1 MIKHKLYARNS
12 KIIDD
17 KTNIIKDI
25 MLTIKIPVQNIE
37 ATRQIVLNHKI
48 IDFDYKI
55 KVENGFGHI
64 PIKEGTDEETLSKV
78 MEECKEEIIK
88 QNADY
93 FANNIEYEGQRGVKY
108 KLKNENYTIEI
119 MDLSQDEDLETVK
132 RFPRSITELLKDKLS
147 EEEIEELKKSFDIIG
162 DVVIVEIPEDLE
174 AHKKEIGQA
183 TLQFTKRKTVYMKK
197 SAVKGVTRVRELEL
211 IAGEDNPI
219 TIHKEHGTRLKLD
232 VKNVYFSP
240 RLATERK
247 RVQEATQ
254 DGEEILDMFAGI
266 GPFPIVIAHEKNV
279 NITAVD
285 INEYAIKYLNENIK
299 LNKLKDNAHITA
311 ICGDTKEVALNEL
324 KGKKFDRIIM
334 NLPGLAPEF
343 LDLAVSLCK
352 DGGVIHY
359 YEFSDGFS
367 QGIERAQIACEKQ
380 NKEVEILNTRKV
392 KSSSPGMW
400 HVAIDCKVTE
410 KNS

>member
-1 MIKHKLYARNS
+1 
-12 KIIDD
+12 
-17 KTNIIKDI
+17 
-25 MLTIKIPVQNIE
+25 
-37 ATRQIVLNHKI
+37 
-48 IDFDYKI
+48 
-55 KVENGFGHI
+55 
-64 PIKEGTDEETLSKV
+64 
-78 MEECKEEIIK
+78 
-88 QNADY
+88 
-93 FANNIEYEGQRGVKY
+93 
-108 KLKNENYTIEI
+108 
-119 MDLSQDEDLETVK
+119 
-132 RFPRSITELLKDKLS
+132 
-147 EEEIEELKKSFDIIG
+147 
-162 DVVIVEIPEDLE
+162 
-174 AHKKEIGQA
+174 
-183 TLQFTKRKTVYMKK
+183 MKK

-247 RVQEATQ
+247 RVQEACE
-254 DGEEILDMFAGI
+254 DGEEVLDMFAGI

-299 LNKLKDNAHITA
+299 LNKLAPSAHITA
-311 ICGDTKEVALNEL
+311 ICGDTNEVAKNEL
-324 KGKKFDRIIM
+324 KDKKFDRLIM

-380 NKEVEILNTRKV
+380 NKDVEILNTRKV

-400 HVAIDCKVTE
+400 HVAIDCKVTD
-410 KNS
+410 KK

>member
-1 MIKHKLYARNS
+1 MRNS
-12 KIIDD
+12 KIIND
-17 KTNIIKDI
+17 KSNLIKDS

-64 PIKEGTDEETLSKV
+64 PIKEGTDDETLSKV

-88 QNADY
+88 QND
-93 FANNIEYEGQRGVKY
+93 
-108 KLKNENYTIEI
+108 NYTIEI
-119 MDLSQDEDLETVK
+119 IDLSQDEDLETVK

-299 LNKLKDNAHITA
+299 LNKLAPNAHITA
-311 ICGDTKEVALNEL
+311 ICGDTNEVALNEL
-324 KGKKFDRIIM
+324 KDKKFDRLIM

-410 KNS
+410 KK

>member
-1 MIKHKLYARNS
+1 MIKLKAHTTNS
-12 KIIDD
+12 KIIND
-17 KTNIIKDI
+17 KTNLIKDT
-25 MLTIKIPVQNIE
+25 MLTLKIPVQNIE

-78 MEECKEEIIK
+78 IEECKEEIIK
-88 QNADY
+88 Q
-93 FANNIEYEGQRGVKY
+93 
-108 KLKNENYTIEI
+108 NENYTIEI
-119 MDLSQDEDLETVK
+119 MDLSQDDDLETVK

-162 DVVIVEIPEDLE
+162 DVVIVEIPEDIE

-247 RVQEATQ
+247 RVQEATNE
-254 DGEEILDMFAGI
+254 GEEILDMFAGI

-299 LNKLKDNAHITA
+299 LNKLAPAAHITA
-311 ICGDTKEVALNEL
+311 ICGDTNEVALNEL
-324 KGKKFDRIIM
+324 KGKKFDRLIM

-410 KNS
+410 KK

>member
-1 MIKHKLYARNS
+1 MIKLKAHTTNS
-12 KIIDD
+12 KIIND
-17 KTNIIKDI
+17 KTNLIKDT
-25 MLTIKIPVQNIE
+25 MLTLKIPVQNIE

-88 QNADY
+88 Q
-93 FANNIEYEGQRGVKY
+93 
-108 KLKNENYTIEI
+108 NENYTIEI

-247 RVQEATQ
+247 RVQEACE

-299 LNKLKDNAHITA
+299 LNKLAPSAHITA
-311 ICGDTKEVALNEL
+311 ICGDTNEVALNEL
-324 KGKKFDRIIM
+324 KGKKFDRLIM

-410 KNS
+410 KIKKD

>member
-1 MIKHKLYARNS
+1 
-12 KIIDD
+12 
-17 KTNIIKDI
+17 

-37 ATRQIVLNHKI
+37 ATRQILLKYKI

-55 KVENGFGHI
+55 KIENGFGHI
-64 PIKEGTDEETLSKV
+64 PITYENKDDTLSNIIKEIKKELIQENNKFTIETVYLDEE
-78 MEECKEEIIK
+78 
-88 QNADY
+88 N
-93 FANNIEYEGQRGVKY
+93 
-108 KLKNENYTIEI
+108 
-119 MDLSQDEDLETVK
+119 DLEIVK
-132 RFPRSITELLKDKLS
+132 RYPRSISEVLKDKLN
-147 EEEIEELKKSFDIIG
+147 EEEIENLKKSFDIIG
-162 DVVIVEIPEDLE
+162 DIVIVEIPENLE
-174 AHKKEIGQA
+174 GHKKEIGEA
-183 TLQFTKRKTVYMKK
+183 TLQFTRRKTVYMKK
-197 SAVKGVTRVRELEL
+197 SAVEGLIRTRQLEL

-232 VKNVYFSP
+232 LRNVYFSP

-247 RVQEATQ
+247 RVQEAAN

-266 GPFPIVIAHEKNV
+266 GPFPIVIVHEKNV

-285 INEYAIKYLNENIK
+285 INETAIKYLKENIE
-299 LNKLKDNAHITA
+299 LNKLKNGVHITA
-311 ICGDTKEVALNEL
+311 ICGDINEVAVNEL
-324 KGKKFDRIIM
+324 KGKKFDRLLM

-400 HVAIDCKVTE
+400 HVAIDCKVSD
-410 KNS
+410 KK

>member
-1 MIKHKLYARNS
+1 MRNS
-12 KIIDD
+12 KIIND
-17 KTNIIKDI
+17 KSNLIKDS

-64 PIKEGTDEETLSKV
+64 PIKEGTDDETLSKV

-88 QNADY
+88 QND
-93 FANNIEYEGQRGVKY
+93 
-108 KLKNENYTIEI
+108 NYTIEI
-119 MDLSQDEDLETVK
+119 IDLNQDEDLETVK
-132 RFPRSITELLKDKLS
+132 RFPRSITELLKDKLT
-147 EEEIEELKKSFDIIG
+147 EDEIEELKKSFDIIG

-299 LNKLKDNAHITA
+299 LNKLAPNAHITA
-311 ICGDTKEVALNEL
+311 ICGDTNEVALNEL
-324 KGKKFDRIIM
+324 KDKKFDRLIM

-410 KNS
+410 KK

>member
-1 MIKHKLYARNS
+1 
-12 KIIDD
+12 
-17 KTNIIKDI
+17 

-55 KVENGFGHI
+55 KVENGFGYI
-64 PIKEGTDEETLSKV
+64 PIKEGTDEDVLSKV

-88 QNADY
+88 Q
-93 FANNIEYEGQRGVKY
+93 
-108 KLKNENYTIEI
+108 NENYTIEI

-247 RVQEATQ
+247 RVQEACE

-299 LNKLKDNAHITA
+299 LNKLAPNAHITA
-311 ICGDTKEVALNEL
+311 ICGDTNEVALNEL
-324 KGKKFDRIIM
+324 KGKKFDRLIM

-410 KNS
+410 KK

>member
-1 MIKHKLYARNS
+1 MIKLKAHTTNS
-12 KIIDD
+12 KIIND
-17 KTNIIKDI
+17 KTNLIKDT
-25 MLTIKIPVQNIE
+25 MLTLKIPVQNIE

-64 PIKEGTDEETLSKV
+64 PIKAGTDEETLSKV
-78 MEECKEEIIK
+78 IEECKEEIIK
-88 QNADY
+88 Q
-93 FANNIEYEGQRGVKY
+93 
-108 KLKNENYTIEI
+108 NENYTIEI
-119 MDLSQDEDLETVK
+119 MDLSQDDNLETVK

-247 RVQEATQ
+247 RVQEATNE
-254 DGEEILDMFAGI
+254 GEEILDMFAGI

-299 LNKLKDNAHITA
+299 LNKLAPNAHITA
-311 ICGDTKEVALNEL
+311 ICGDTNEVALNEL
-324 KGKKFDRIIM
+324 KGKKFDRLIM

-410 KNS
+410 KK

>member
-1 MIKHKLYARNS
+1 MIKLKAHTTNS
-12 KIIDD
+12 KIIND
-17 KTNIIKDI
+17 KTNLIKDT
-25 MLTIKIPVQNIE
+25 MLTLKIPVQNIE

-55 KVENGFGHI
+55 KVENGFGYI

-78 MEECKEEIIK
+78 IEECKEEIIK
-88 QNADY
+88 Q
-93 FANNIEYEGQRGVKY
+93 
-108 KLKNENYTIEI
+108 NENYTIEI

-247 RVQEATQ
+247 RVQEATNE
-254 DGEEILDMFAGI
+254 GEEILDMFAGI

-299 LNKLKDNAHITA
+299 LNKLAPNAHITA
-311 ICGDTKEVALNEL
+311 ICGDTNEVALNEL
-324 KGKKFDRIIM
+324 KGKKFDRLIM

-410 KNS
+410 KK

>member
-1 MIKHKLYARNS
+1 MIKLKAHTTNS
-12 KIIDD
+12 KIIND
-17 KTNIIKDI
+17 KTNLIKDT
-25 MLTIKIPVQNIE
+25 MLTLKIPVQNIE

-55 KVENGFGHI
+55 KVENGFGYI
-64 PIKEGTDEETLSKV
+64 PIKEGTDEDVLSKV

-88 QNADY
+88 Q
-93 FANNIEYEGQRGVKY
+93 
-108 KLKNENYTIEI
+108 NENYTIEI

-162 DVVIVEIPEDLE
+162 DVVIVEI
-174 AHKKEIGQA
+174 
-183 TLQFTKRKTVYMKK
+183 TKRKTVYMKK

-247 RVQEATQ
+247 RVQEATNE
-254 DGEEILDMFAGI
+254 GEEILDMFAGI

-299 LNKLKDNAHITA
+299 LNKLAPNAHITA
-311 ICGDTKEVALNEL
+311 ICGDTNEVALNEL
-324 KGKKFDRIIM
+324 KGKKFDRLIM

-410 KNS
+410 KK

>member
-1 MIKHKLYARNS
+1 MIKLKAHTTNS
-12 KIIDD
+12 KIIND
-17 KTNIIKDI
+17 KTNLIKDT
-25 MLTIKIPVQNIE
+25 MLTLKIPVQNIE

-78 MEECKEEIIK
+78 IEECKEEIIK
-88 QNADY
+88 QND
-93 FANNIEYEGQRGVKY
+93 
-108 KLKNENYTIEI
+108 NYTIEI
-119 MDLSQDEDLETVK
+119 IDLSQDEDLETVK

-147 EEEIEELKKSFDIIG
+147 EEEIEDLKKSFDIIG

-247 RVQEATQ
+247 RVQEACE

-299 LNKLKDNAHITA
+299 LNKLAPNAHITA
-311 ICGDTKEVALNEL
+311 ICGDTNEVALNEL
-324 KGKKFDRIIM
+324 KDKKFDRLIM

-410 KNS
+410 KKKKKD

>member
-1 MIKHKLYARNS
+1 MIKLKAHTTNS
-12 KIIDD
+12 KIIND
-17 KTNIIKDI
+17 KTNLIKDT

-64 PIKEGTDEETLSKV
+64 PIKEGTDEDVLSKV

-88 QNADY
+88 QN
-93 FANNIEYEGQRGVKY
+93 
-108 KLKNENYTIEI
+108 ENYTIEI
-119 MDLSQDEDLETVK
+119 MDLSQDDDLETVK

-247 RVQEATQ
+247 RVQEATH

-299 LNKLKDNAHITA
+299 LNKLAPAAHITA
-311 ICGDTKEVALNEL
+311 ICGDTNEVALNEL
-324 KGKKFDRIIM
+324 KGKKFDRLIM

-410 KNS
+410 KIKKD

>member
-1 MIKHKLYARNS
+1 MIKLKAHTTNS
-12 KIIDD
+12 KIIND
-17 KTNIIKDI
+17 KTNLIKDT
-25 MLTIKIPVQNIE
+25 MLTLKIPVQNIE

-78 MEECKEEIIK
+78 IEECKEEIIK
-88 QNADY
+88 Q
-93 FANNIEYEGQRGVKY
+93 
-108 KLKNENYTIEI
+108 NENYTIEI
-119 MDLSQDEDLETVK
+119 MDLSQDDDLETVK

-247 RVQEATQ
+247 RVQEACE

-299 LNKLKDNAHITA
+299 LNKLAPSAHITA
-311 ICGDTKEVALNEL
+311 ICGDTNEVALNEL
-324 KGKKFDRIIM
+324 KGKKFDRLIM

-410 KNS
+410 KK

>member
-1 MIKHKLYARNS
+1 MIKLKAHTTNS
-12 KIIDD
+12 KIIND
-17 KTNIIKDI
+17 KTNLIKDT
-25 MLTIKIPVQNIE
+25 MLTLKIPVQNIE

-78 MEECKEEIIK
+78 IEECKEEIIK
-88 QNADY
+88 Q
-93 FANNIEYEGQRGVKY
+93 
-108 KLKNENYTIEI
+108 NENYTIEI
-119 MDLSQDEDLETVK
+119 MDLSQDDDLETVK

-299 LNKLKDNAHITA
+299 LNKLAPNAHITA
-311 ICGDTKEVALNEL
+311 ICGDTNEVALNEL
-324 KGKKFDRIIM
+324 KGKKFDRLIM

-410 KNS
+410 KK

>member
-1 MIKHKLYARNS
+1 MIKLKAHTTNN
-12 KIIDD
+12 KIIND
-17 KTNIIKDI
+17 KTNLIKDT
-25 MLTIKIPVQNIE
+25 MLTLKIPVQNIE

-78 MEECKEEIIK
+78 IEECKEEIIK
-88 QNADY
+88 Q
-93 FANNIEYEGQRGVKY
+93 
-108 KLKNENYTIEI
+108 NENYTIEI
-119 MDLSQDEDLETVK
+119 MDLSQDDDLETVK

-247 RVQEATQ
+247 RVQEATN

-299 LNKLKDNAHITA
+299 LNKLAPAAHITA
-311 ICGDTKEVALNEL
+311 ICGDTNEVALNEL
-324 KGKKFDRIIM
+324 KGKKFDRLIM

-367 QGIERAQIACEKQ
+367 QGIERAQIACERQ

-410 KNS
+410 KK

>member
-1 MIKHKLYARNS
+1 MIKLKVYRTNS
-12 KIIDD
+12 EIINP
-17 KTNIIKDI
+17 KTNLIKDT
-25 MLTIKIPVQNIE
+25 MLTLKIPVQNIE
-37 ATRQIVLNHKI
+37 ATRQIVLNHNI

-64 PIKEGTDEETLSKV
+64 PIKEGTDDETLSKV

-88 QNADY
+88 INDA
-93 FANNIEYEGQRGVKY
+93 
-108 KLKNENYTIEI
+108 YTIEI
-119 MDLSQDEDLETVK
+119 IDLNQK
-132 RFPRSITELLKDKLS
+132 RFPRSITELLKDKLT

-311 ICGDTKEVALNEL
+311 ICGDTNKVALNEL
-324 KGKKFDRIIM
+324 KGKKFDRLIM

-410 KNS
+410 KK

>member
-1 MIKHKLYARNS
+1 MIKLKAHTTNS
-12 KIIDD
+12 KIIND
-17 KTNIIKDI
+17 KTNLIKDT
-25 MLTIKIPVQNIE
+25 MLTLKIPVQNIE

-64 PIKEGTDEETLSKV
+64 PIKEGTDDETLSKV

-88 QNADY
+88 QND
-93 FANNIEYEGQRGVKY
+93 
-108 KLKNENYTIEI
+108 NYTIEI
-119 MDLSQDEDLETVK
+119 IDLNQDEDLETVK
-132 RFPRSITELLKDKLS
+132 RFPRSITELLKDKLT

-299 LNKLKDNAHITA
+299 LNKLAPNAHITA
-311 ICGDTKEVALNEL
+311 ICGDTNEVALNEL
-324 KGKKFDRIIM
+324 KDKKFDRLIM

-410 KNS
+410 KK

>member
-1 MIKHKLYARNS
+1 MIKIKLCGTYS
-12 KIIDD
+12 KIIKY
-17 KTNIIKDI
+17 KTDLIEDT
-25 MLTIKIPVQNIE
+25 MLTLKIPVQNIE
-37 ATRQIVLNHKI
+37 ATRQIVLSHKI

-64 PIKEGTDEETLSKV
+64 PIKDETEDEILSKV

-88 QNADY
+88 ENAD
-93 FANNIEYEGQRGVKY
+93 
-108 KLKNENYTIEI
+108 YTIEI
-119 MDLSQDEDLETVK
+119 IDLNQEEDLETVK

-162 DVVIVEIPEDLE
+162 DVVIVEIPEGLE

-247 RVQEATQ
+247 RVQEATN

-299 LNKLKDNAHITA
+299 LNKLAPLAHITA
-311 ICGDTKEVALNEL
+311 ICGDTNEVALNEL
-324 KGKKFDRIIM
+324 KGKKFDRLIM

-400 HVAIDCKVTE
+400 HVAIDCKVTD
-410 KNS
+410 KK

>member
-1 MIKHKLYARNS
+1 MIKLKAHTTNS
-12 KIIDD
+12 KIIND
-17 KTNIIKDI
+17 KTNLIKDT
-25 MLTIKIPVQNIE
+25 MLTLKIPVQNIE

-78 MEECKEEIIK
+78 IEECKEEIIK
-88 QNADY
+88 Q
-93 FANNIEYEGQRGVKY
+93 
-108 KLKNENYTIEI
+108 NENYTIEI

-247 RVQEATQ
+247 RVQEACE

-299 LNKLKDNAHITA
+299 LNKLAPSAHITA
-311 ICGDTKEVALNEL
+311 ICGDTNEVALNEL
-324 KGKKFDRIIM
+324 KGKKFDRLIM

-410 KNS
+410 KIKKD

>member
-1 MIKHKLYARNS
+1 MIKLKAHTTNS
-12 KIIDD
+12 KIIND
-17 KTNIIKDI
+17 KTNLIKDT
-25 MLTIKIPVQNIE
+25 MLTLKIPVQNIE

-78 MEECKEEIIK
+78 IEECKEEIIK
-88 QNADY
+88 Q
-93 FANNIEYEGQRGVKY
+93 
-108 KLKNENYTIEI
+108 NENYTIEI
-119 MDLSQDEDLETVK
+119 MDLSQDDDLETVK

-254 DGEEILDMFAGI
+254 EGEEILDMFAGI

-299 LNKLKDNAHITA
+299 LNKLAPNAHITA
-311 ICGDTKEVALNEL
+311 ICGDTNEVALNEL
-324 KGKKFDRIIM
+324 KGKKFDRLIM

-410 KNS
+410 KK

>member
-1 MIKHKLYARNS
+1 
-12 KIIDD
+12 
-17 KTNIIKDI
+17 

-37 ATRQIVLNHKI
+37 ATRQIVLKHKI
-48 IDFDYKI
+48 IDYDYKI

-64 PIKEGTDEETLSKV
+64 PIKEETEDEILSKV
-78 MEECKEEIIK
+78 IEECKQEII
-88 QNADY
+88 QE
-93 FANNIEYEGQRGVKY
+93 NNHFTIDIVDLDE
-108 KLKNENYTIEI
+108 EN
-119 MDLSQDEDLETVK
+119 DLETVK
-132 RFPRSITELLKDKLS
+132 RFPRNITELLKDKLS

-162 DVVIVEIPEDLE
+162 DIVIVEIPDELLC
-174 AHKKEIGQA
+174 HKREIGDA

-197 SAVKGVTRVRELEL
+197 SAVEGITRTRKLEL
-211 IAGEDNPI
+211 IAGEDNPV

-247 RVQEATQ
+247 RVQEECE

-285 INEYAIKYLNENIK
+285 INEYAIKYLKENIK
-299 LNKLKDNAHITA
+299 LNKLKPNAHITA
-311 ICGDTKEVALNEL
+311 ICGDTNEVAKNEL
-324 KGKKFDRIIM
+324 EGKKFDRLIM

-359 YEFSDGFS
+359 YEFSEGFS

-400 HVAIDCKVTE
+400 HVAIDCKVSD
-410 KNS
+410 KNE

>member
-1 MIKHKLYARNS
+1 
-12 KIIDD
+12 
-17 KTNIIKDI
+17 

-37 ATRQIVLNHKI
+37 ATRQIVLKHKI

-64 PIKEGTDEETLSKV
+64 PIKEETEDEMLSKAI
-78 MEECKEEIIK
+78 EECKEEITK
-88 QNADY
+88 QN
-93 FANNIEYEGQRGVKY
+93 K
-108 KLKNENYTIEI
+108 NYTIEI
-119 MDLSQDEDLETVK
+119 INLNQEEDLENVK

-174 AHKKEIGQA
+174 VHKKEIGEA

-197 SAVKGVTRVRELEL
+197 SAVQGVTRTRELEL

-247 RVQEATQ
+247 RVEEETK

-266 GPFPIVIAHEKNV
+266 GPFPIVIAKEKNV

-299 LNKLKDNAHITA
+299 LNKLAPNAHITA
-311 ICGDTKEVALNEL
+311 ICGDTREVAENEL
-324 KGKKFDRIIM
+324 KGKKFDRLIM

-367 QGIERAQIACEKQ
+367 QGIERAQIACENQ

-400 HVAIDCKVTE
+400 HVAIDCKVTD
-410 KNS
+410 KK

>member
-1 MIKHKLYARNS
+1 MIKIKLCGTYS
-12 KIIDD
+12 KIIKY
-17 KTNIIKDI
+17 KTDLIEDT
-25 MLTIKIPVQNIE
+25 MLTLKIPVQNIE
-37 ATRQIVLNHKI
+37 ATRQIVLSHKI

-64 PIKEGTDEETLSKV
+64 PLKDETEDEILSKV

-88 QNADY
+88 ENAD
-93 FANNIEYEGQRGVKY
+93 
-108 KLKNENYTIEI
+108 YTIEI
-119 MDLSQDEDLETVK
+119 IDLNQEEDLETVK

-162 DVVIVEIPEDLE
+162 DVVIVEIPEGLE

-247 RVQEATQ
+247 RVQEATN

-299 LNKLKDNAHITA
+299 LNKLAPLAHITA
-311 ICGDTKEVALNEL
+311 ICGDTNEVALNEL
-324 KGKKFDRIIM
+324 KGKKFDRLIM

-352 DGGVIHY
+352 EGGVIHY

-400 HVAIDCKVTE
+400 HVAIDCKVTD
-410 KNS
+410 KK

>member
-1 MIKHKLYARNS
+1 MIKLKAHTTNS
-12 KIIDD
+12 KIIND
-17 KTNIIKDI
+17 KTNLIKDT
-25 MLTIKIPVQNIE
+25 MLTLKIPVQNIE

-78 MEECKEEIIK
+78 IEECKEEIIK
-88 QNADY
+88 Q
-93 FANNIEYEGQRGVKY
+93 
-108 KLKNENYTIEI
+108 NENYTIEI
-119 MDLSQDEDLETVK
+119 MDLSQDDDLETVK

-247 RVQEATQ
+247 RVQEACE

-299 LNKLKDNAHITA
+299 LNKLAPSAHITA
-311 ICGDTKEVALNEL
+311 ICGDTNEVALNEL
-324 KGKKFDRIIM
+324 KGKKFDRLIM

-410 KNS
+410 KIKKD

>member
-1 MIKHKLYARNS
+1 
-12 KIIDD
+12 
-17 KTNIIKDI
+17 
-25 MLTIKIPVQNIE
+25 MLTLKIPVQNIE

-64 PIKEGTDEETLSKV
+64 PIKEGTDDETLSKV
-78 MEECKEEIIK
+78 MKECKEEIIK
-88 QNADY
+88 QND
-93 FANNIEYEGQRGVKY
+93 
-108 KLKNENYTIEI
+108 NYTIEI
-119 MDLSQDEDLETVK
+119 IDLSQDEDLETVK

-247 RVQEATQ
+247 RVQETTQ

-285 INEYAIKYLNENIK
+285 INEYAIK
-299 LNKLKDNAHITA
+299 
-311 ICGDTKEVALNEL
+311 
-324 KGKKFDRIIM
+324 GKKFDRLIM

-410 KNS
+410 KK

>member
-1 MIKHKLYARNS
+1 MIKLKAHTTNS
-12 KIIDD
+12 KIIND
-17 KTNIIKDI
+17 KTNLIKDT

-64 PIKEGTDEETLSKV
+64 PIKEGTDEDVLSKV
-78 MEECKEEIIK
+78 IEECKEEIIK
-88 QNADY
+88 Q
-93 FANNIEYEGQRGVKY
+93 
-108 KLKNENYTIEI
+108 NENYTIEI
-119 MDLSQDEDLETVK
+119 MDLSQDDDLETVK

-247 RVQEATQ
+247 RVQEATNE
-254 DGEEILDMFAGI
+254 GEEILDMFAGI

-299 LNKLKDNAHITA
+299 LNKLAPNAHITA
-311 ICGDTKEVALNEL
+311 ICGDTNEVALNEL
-324 KGKKFDRIIM
+324 KGKKFDRLIM

-410 KNS
+410 KK

>member
-1 MIKHKLYARNS
+1 MIKIKLCGTYS
-12 KIIDD
+12 KIIKY
-17 KTNIIKDI
+17 KTDLIEDT
-25 MLTIKIPVQNIE
+25 MLTLKIPVQNIE
-37 ATRQIVLNHKI
+37 ATRQIVLSHKI

-64 PIKEGTDEETLSKV
+64 PIKDETEDEILSKV

-88 QNADY
+88 ENAD
-93 FANNIEYEGQRGVKY
+93 
-108 KLKNENYTIEI
+108 YTIEI
-119 MDLSQDEDLETVK
+119 IDLNQEEDLETVK
-132 RFPRSITELLKDKLS
+132 RYPRSITELLKDKLS

-162 DVVIVEIPEDLE
+162 DVVIVEIPEGLE

-247 RVQEATQ
+247 RVQEATN

-299 LNKLKDNAHITA
+299 LNKLAPLAHITA
-311 ICGDTKEVALNEL
+311 ICGDTNEVALNEL
-324 KGKKFDRIIM
+324 KGKRFDRLIM

-380 NKEVEILNTRKV
+380 NKNVEILNTRKV

-400 HVAIDCKVTE
+400 HVAIDCKVTD
-410 KNS
+410 KN

>member
-1 MIKHKLYARNS
+1 
-12 KIIDD
+12 
-17 KTNIIKDI
+17 
-25 MLTIKIPVQNIE
+25 MLTLKIPVQNIE

-64 PIKEGTDEETLSKV
+64 PIKEGTDDETLTKV

-88 QNADY
+88 QN
-93 FANNIEYEGQRGVKY
+93 
-108 KLKNENYTIEI
+108 ENYTIEI
-119 MDLSQDEDLETVK
+119 MDLSQDDDLETVK

-247 RVQEATQ
+247 RVQEATH

-299 LNKLKDNAHITA
+299 LNKLAPAAHITA
-311 ICGDTKEVALNEL
+311 ICGDTNEVALNEL
-324 KGKKFDRIIM
+324 KGKKFDRLIM

-380 NKEVEILNTRKV
+380 NKKVEILNTRKV

-410 KNS
+410 KNKKRLKKIIKKII

>member
-1 MIKHKLYARNS
+1 MRNS
-12 KIIDD
+12 KIIND
-17 KTNIIKDI
+17 KSNLIKDS

-64 PIKEGTDEETLSKV
+64 PIKEGTDDETLSKV

-88 QNADY
+88 QND
-93 FANNIEYEGQRGVKY
+93 
-108 KLKNENYTIEI
+108 NYTIEI
-119 MDLSQDEDLETVK
+119 IDLNQDEDLETVK
-132 RFPRSITELLKDKLS
+132 RFPRSITELLKDKLT
-147 EEEIEELKKSFDIIG
+147 EDEIEELKKSFDIIG
-162 DVVIVEIPEDLE
+162 DVVIVEIPKDLE

-299 LNKLKDNAHITA
+299 LNKLAPNAHITA
-311 ICGDTKEVALNEL
+311 ICGDTNEVALNEL
-324 KGKKFDRIIM
+324 KDKKFDRLIM

-410 KNS
+410 KK

>member
-1 MIKHKLYARNS
+1 MIKPKLCRRNS
-12 KIIDD
+12 KIIND
-17 KTNIIKDI
+17 KTNLIKDN

-64 PIKEGTDEETLSKV
+64 PIKEGTDDGTLSKV
-78 MEECKEEIIK
+78 MEECKKEIIN
-88 QNADY
+88 QNA
-93 FANNIEYEGQRGVKY
+93 
-108 KLKNENYTIEI
+108 NYTIEI
-119 MDLSQDEDLETVK
+119 IDLSQDEDLETVK
-132 RFPRSITELLKDKLS
+132 RFPRRITELLKDKLT
-147 EEEIEELKKSFDIIG
+147 EDEIEELKKSFDIIG

-254 DGEEILDMFAGI
+254 EGEEILDMFAGI

-299 LNKLKDNAHITA
+299 LNKLAPNAHITA
-311 ICGDTKEVALNEL
+311 ICGDTNEVALNEL
-324 KGKKFDRIIM
+324 KDKKFDRLIM

-410 KNS
+410 KIKKD

>member
-1 MIKHKLYARNS
+1 MIKFKIYEVNC
-12 KIIDD
+12 KII
-17 KTNIIKDI
+17 KHETNLIKDT

-37 ATRQIVLNHKI
+37 ATRQIVLKHKI
-48 IDFDYKI
+48 IDFDYRI

-64 PIKEGTDEETLSKV
+64 PVKEETESETLSKV

-88 QNADY
+88 QN
-93 FANNIEYEGQRGVKY
+93 N
-108 KLKNENYTIEI
+108 NYTIEI
-119 MDLSQDEDLETVK
+119 VDLDQKEDLETVK
-132 RFPRSITELLKDKLS
+132 RYPRSITELLKDKLT

-174 AHKKEIGQA
+174 VHKKEIGQA

-197 SAVKGVTRVRELEL
+197 SAIQGVTRVRELEL

-219 TIHKEHGTRLKLD
+219 TIHKEHGARLKLD
-232 VKNVYFSP
+232 VKKVYFSP

-247 RVQEATQ
+247 RVQELTN

-266 GPFPIVIAHEKNV
+266 GPFPIVIAKEKNV

-285 INEYAIKYLNENIK
+285 INEHAIKYLNENIK
-299 LNKLKDNAHITA
+299 LNKLTPNAHITA
-311 ICGDTKEVALNEL
+311 ICGDTNKVALNEL
-324 KGKKFDRIIM
+324 KGKKFDRLIM

-343 LDLAVSLCK
+343 LSLAISLCK

-367 QGIERAQIACEKQ
+367 HGMEKVQREAEKQ
-380 NKEVEILNTRKV
+380 NKDVEILATRKV
-392 KSSSPGMW
+392 KSYKTRMW
-400 HVAIDCKVTE
+400 HVAIDCKITDR
-410 KNS
+410 K

>member
-1 MIKHKLYARNS
+1 MIKLKAHTTNS
-12 KIIDD
+12 KIIND
-17 KTNIIKDI
+17 KTNLIKDT
-25 MLTIKIPVQNIE
+25 MLTLKIPVQNIE

-78 MEECKEEIIK
+78 IEECKEEIIK
-88 QNADY
+88 Q
-93 FANNIEYEGQRGVKY
+93 
-108 KLKNENYTIEI
+108 NENYTIEI

-247 RVQEATQ
+247 RVQEACE

-299 LNKLKDNAHITA
+299 LNKLAPAAHITA
-311 ICGDTKEVALNEL
+311 ICGDTNEVALNEL
-324 KGKKFDRIIM
+324 KGKKFDRLIM

-410 KNS
+410 KK